1 MERKIRVAAVSYLN
15 TKPLVFG
22 FENGMMPSGMEM
34 IFEYPAKIADDL
46 INDKIDI
53 GLVPVAVIAQLK
65 ESNIISDFCI
75 GADGEVASVCLFS
88 DVPLQEIKYV
98 YLDYQSRTSVALLKI
113 LLKEFYNISPELLPA
128 EPGFESKIK
137 NNVAGLVIG
146 DRAFKQR
153 KISKYSF
160 DLSTGWKSL
169 TGLPFVFAAWI
180 ANKKLPPIFI
190 SEFNK
195 AVQLGIKNID
205 SVVAGNYYEDYN
217 IETYFKQNIKY
228 DLDEE
233 KRKGL
238 NLFLSKIKT

>member
-15 TKPLVFG
+15 TKPLVYG
-22 FENGMMPSGMEM
+22 FEHGMMPSGMEI
-34 IFEYPAKIADDL
+34 IFEYPAKIAAEL
-46 INDKIDI
+46 INDSVDI
-53 GLVPVAVIAQLK
+53 GLVPVAIIPQLK
-65 ESNIISDFCI
+65 ESHILSDYCI

-88 DVPLQEIKYV
+88 DVPLHEIKSV

-113 LLKEFYNISPELLPA
+113 LLKELYKISPELLPA
-128 EPGFESKIK
+128 KPGFESKIK

-153 KISKYSF
+153 KISKFSF
-160 DLSTGWKSL
+160 DLSSGWKTL

-180 ANKKLPPIFI
+180 ANKKLPQSFV
-190 SEFNK
+190 SEFNN
-195 AVQLGIKNID
+195 AINFGIQNLD
-205 SVVAGNYYEDYN
+205 SVVAENYYENYN

-228 DLDEE
+228 DFDEE

-238 NLFLSKIKT
+238 DLFLSKIKA

>member
-1 MERKIRVAAVSYLN
+1 
-15 TKPLVFG
+15 
-22 FENGMMPSGMEM
+22 MMPSGMEM
-34 IFEYPAKIADDL
+34 IFEYPAKIAAEL
-46 INDKIDI
+46 INDSVDI
-53 GLVPVAVIAQLK
+53 GLVPVAIIPQLK
-65 ESNIISDFCI
+65 ESHILSDYCI

-88 DVPLQEIKYV
+88 DVPLHEIKSV

-113 LLKEFYNISPELLPA
+113 LLKELYKISPELLPA

-153 KISKYSF
+153 KISKFSF
-160 DLSTGWKSL
+160 DLSSGWKTL

-180 ANKKLPPIFI
+180 ANKKLPQSFV
-190 SEFNK
+190 SEFNNAIK
-195 AVQLGIKNID
+195 FGIQNLD
-205 SVVAGNYYEDYN
+205 SVVADNYYENYN

-228 DLDEE
+228 DFDEE

-238 NLFLSKIKT
+238 DLFLSKIKA